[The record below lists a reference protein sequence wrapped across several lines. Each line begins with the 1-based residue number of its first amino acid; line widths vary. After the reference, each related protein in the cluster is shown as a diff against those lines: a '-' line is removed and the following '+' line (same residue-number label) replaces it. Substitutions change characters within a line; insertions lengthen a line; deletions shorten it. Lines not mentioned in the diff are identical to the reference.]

1 MIWVFNFPSYYSP
14 QLFQE
19 DAYCMIDTAVIP
31 CYVDANTPF
40 QLIATNSPKT
50 ISAGTSYKITL
61 VGLAAPRAVYTT
73 NTYMSRYIFIGVL
86 ANSDST

>member
-19 DAYCMIDTAVIP
+19 DAYCMIDTAVLP
-31 CYVDANTPF
+31 CNVDPNTPF
-40 QLIATNSPKT
+40 QLIATGSPKT
-50 ISAGTSYKITL
+50 INAGTSYKITL
-61 VGLAAPRAVYTT
+61 VGIAAPRALYTT
-73 NTYMSRYIFIGVL
+73 NKYMSRYIFVGVL